1 MIRRAVIV
9 EQSPR
14 ASGEPRHL
22 WSLGGPLL
30 LLRTLRSLRAAGLEE
45 VVVAVRDASA
55 AQRALN
61 GDAKVLRLRWVD
73 QAAVAGALRDD
84 TLLVL
89 ADHLVAPASLGKLM
103 SVARA
108 PGDHAALVE
117 LTPSRAFEPHAAQRA
132 CARGDRVV
140 DLGRGVADSDADA
153 LLCGAFVVG
162 PDFSESIRSARGD
175 VLLALRA
182 VARAGTLRSVAV
194 DLPWVHVGT
203 EDARRH
209 AEWLL
214 RARGDDL
221 NEADVGEGRAGRS
234 DKDAARTLE
243 CIEGLLQQKD
253 ARHYVLLNPGPVLTS
268 PRVKSALVHHDLCHR
283 DSDYSEFVRGLEG
296 KLRRVFRGGSEH
308 SILLLTGSGT
318 AAMEA
323 AISSTVPPGRKLL
336 VVANGAFGERIGE
349 IADLHKIP
357 RVTLRYEWG
366 KLPDSVDVER
376 ALASD
381 PDIFAV
387 AMIHHET
394 SVGLLNPVTEVGAVC
409 RRYDRLFMVDA
420 VSSLGGE
427 DLDVVR
433 DGIDICFS
441 SANKCLHAVSG
452 VSFLCVHDR
461 VWERIED
468 VQPRVYYLDMKRYRR
483 YARDLAQT
491 PFTPAVSTFFALDA
505 ALDELIAA
513 GLDTRNRQYR
523 ARSQRIRAALADLG
537 FAPMTSSGHESY
549 GISSLLV
556 PGDVRFEDLYRELK
570 ARGYIV
576 YDSKEHL
583 AGRVVQIANMGELS
597 DDMIDGF
604 LAALREVCSLVRR
617 KSRRLGLV

>member
-1 MIRRAVIV
+1 
-9 EQSPR
+9 
-14 ASGEPRHL
+14 
-22 WSLGGPLL
+22 L
-30 LLRTLRSLRAAGLEE
+30 LLRTLRGLAAAGVDE

-55 AQRALN
+55 AQRALG
-61 GDAKVLRLRWVD
+61 GDAKAIRLRWVD
-73 QAAVAGALRDD
+73 QAAVAGAIRED
-84 TLLVL
+84 TLLLL
-89 ADHLVAPASLGKLM
+89 ADHLVAVASLRQLLG
-103 SVARA
+103 VARA
-108 PGDHAALVE
+108 PGEHAALVE
-117 LTPSRAFEPHAAQRA
+117 RAPSRAFEPDEAVRA
-132 CARGDRVV
+132 CTRGDRVV
-140 DLGRGVADSDADA
+140 DLGRRAADADA
-153 LLCGAFVVG
+153 LLCGAFAVDS
-162 PDFSESIRSARGD
+162 DFSEAIRSAHGD
-175 VLLALRA
+175 VVTALRA
-182 VARAGTLRSVAV
+182 VARAGRLRSQPV
-194 DLPWVHVGT
+194 DMPWVHVST
-203 EDARRH
+203 EEARRH

-214 RARGDDL
+214 RARGDELEGSDL
-221 NEADVGEGRAGRS
+221 GESRARS
-234 DKDAARTLE
+234 DGDAARTLE
-243 CIEGLLQQKD
+243 CIEGLLRQKD
-253 ARHYVLLNPGPVLTS
+253 ARHYVLFNPGPVLTS

-283 DSDYSEFVRGLEG
+283 DSDYSEVVRGLEG
-296 KLRRVFRGGSEH
+296 KLRRVFRGGVEH

-323 AISSTVPPGRKLL
+323 AVSSTVPPGRKLL
-336 VVANGAFGERIGE
+336 VVANGAFGERVGE

-357 RVTLRYEWG
+357 RTTLRYEWG
-366 KLPDSVDVER
+366 KLPDPIDVER

-394 SVGLLNPVTEVGAVC
+394 SVGLLNPVTEVGALC

-452 VSFLCVHDR
+452 VSFLCVHER
-461 VWERIED
+461 VWTRIEE

-505 ALDELIAA
+505 ALDELLAA
-513 GLDTRNRQYR
+513 GLDARNREYR
-523 ARSQRIRAALADLG
+523 ARSQRIRAALAELG
-537 FAPMTSSGHESY
+537 FASMTNSGRESN
-549 GISSLLV
+549 GISSLTV

-597 DDMIDGF
+597 DEMIDGF
-604 LAALREVCSLVRR
+604 LSALREVCALVRR
-617 KSRRLGLV
+617 KSRHLALA